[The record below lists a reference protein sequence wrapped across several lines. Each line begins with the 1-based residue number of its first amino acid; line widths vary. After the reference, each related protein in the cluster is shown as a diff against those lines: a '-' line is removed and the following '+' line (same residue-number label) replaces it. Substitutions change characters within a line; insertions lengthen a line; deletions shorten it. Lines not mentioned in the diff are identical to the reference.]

1 MAKEKVKEKIEP
13 VITKRRNQKSEG
25 QASSSS
31 PNLNVSPEERDNQSN
46 SAGRLGS
53 ERSIG
58 SDSPQPSGLRLRSR
72 RGAQQDQ
79 RDTQRDRSHHDESAD
94 RFLSPW
100 EIISAQQGFHRTK
113 QAIQK
118 DGDYQWK
125 YEKINAQL
133 EEDVLS
139 RPEFLLIGV
148 WEKPN
153 GDPNCILIGQSE
165 LSIEEILAKSSE
177 TQE

>member
-53 ERSIG
+53 ERSLG

-72 RGAQQDQ
+72 RGGQQDQ
-79 RDTQRDRSHHDESAD
+79 RDTHQRDRSDEPAD